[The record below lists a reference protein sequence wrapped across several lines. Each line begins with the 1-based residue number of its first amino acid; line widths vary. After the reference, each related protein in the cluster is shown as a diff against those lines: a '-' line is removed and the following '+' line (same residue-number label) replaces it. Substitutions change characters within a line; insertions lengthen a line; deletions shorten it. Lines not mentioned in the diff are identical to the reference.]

1 MAKEKIIPIDIDIY
15 EKLEHR
21 AMKLNMTVDEYADE
35 LFRKEMKEPLEQEFV
50 LMFPK
55 KVVEWFKAMFC
66 KNGEQIEIVMQEEII
81 ANLKSQLTDLG
92 DDEVSDI
99 VDSWIK
105 PTESND
111 C

>member
-1 MAKEKIIPIDIDIY
+1 
-15 EKLEHR
+15 
-21 AMKLNMTVDEYADE
+21 
-35 LFRKEMKEPLEQEFV
+35 
-50 LMFPK
+50 MFPK

-66 KNGEQIEIVMQEEII
+66 KNGEQIETAMQDEII